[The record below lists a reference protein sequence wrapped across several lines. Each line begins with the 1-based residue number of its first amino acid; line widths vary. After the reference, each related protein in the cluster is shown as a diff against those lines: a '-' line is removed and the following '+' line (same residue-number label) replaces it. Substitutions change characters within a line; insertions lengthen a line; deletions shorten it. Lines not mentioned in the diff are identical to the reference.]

1 MHTGCGDSM
10 CRVLILVPQHS
21 PTPDLQQD
29 RERVEWDQTEL
40 QDPWLG
46 GGGAG
51 DGEFCCRWL
60 CAACILM
67 LIPVF
72 QERLSGMRNESSTL
86 VNFL

>member
-10 CRVLILVPQHS
+10 CRVLILVPQQS

-29 RERVEWDQTEL
+29 RESIEWDQTEV
-40 QDPWLG
+40 QEPWWA

-60 CAACILM
+60 CAASTKMC
-67 LIPVF
+67 VF
-72 QERLSGMRNESSTL
+72 YVNSALPGEVLWNEE
-86 VNFL
+86 